1 MGLLLDIVPNH
12 MAASSENPWW
22 MEVLEEEPGSA
33 YASYFDVDWHPPS
46 RFLDKRILLPMLG
59 TSYAQA
65 LEDRQLTLTYEE
77 GGFLIRYSDN
87 KLPVAPKSYRQIL
100 EHRLEK
106 LKQTLG
112 SEAPAFH
119 ELEGI
124 LSAIDRLPER
134 AALLAEKAGER
145 RLALS
150 AIKERLRNLYNA
162 SAEVR
167 RFVDQNVSIFNG
179 EKGMPSS
186 FRFLGKV
193 EIGAVILLRI
203 SRVFGRGWSGC

>member
-1 MGLLLDIVPNH
+1 MP
-12 MAASSENPWW
+12 
-22 MEVLEEEPGSA
+22 
-33 YASYFDVDWHPPS
+33 SYFDVDWHPPS
-46 RFLDKRILLPMLG
+46 RFLDNRILLPMLG
-59 TSYAQA
+59 TAYAQA
-65 LEDRQLTLTYEE
+65 LENRQLTLTYEE

-87 KLPVAPKSYRQIL
+87 KLPVALKSYRQIL
-100 EHRLEK
+100 EHRLE
-106 LKQTLG
+106 KQTLG

-179 EKGMPSS
+179 K
-186 FRFLGKV
+186 
-193 EIGAVILLRI
+193 
-203 SRVFGRGWSGC
+203 